1 MQFKGP
7 FETETS
13 HELFAREITIDLR
26 RDDTPSQEGFQEQ
39 IYVKVL
45 QDGDKT
51 IILLSSEHDL
61 FFHYTCVIDESN
73 FNELAQEQNL
83 TVNMLD
89 FGAFIVKLLNSA
101 LRDPRSFIILMFLSE
116 DGQANVTFTENFKN
130 YKFLEI
136 LTLPLAISTEDVIRC
151 DITSRY
157 LTIKQ
162 KNNDL
167 QTQLTQLQNM
177 IKLKLP
183 GLMGKK

>member
-1 MQFKGP
+1 
-7 FETETS
+7 
-13 HELFAREITIDLR
+13 
-26 RDDTPSQEGFQEQ
+26 
-39 IYVKVL
+39 
-45 QDGDKT
+45 
-51 IILLSSEHDL
+51 
-61 FFHYTCVIDESN
+61 
-73 FNELAQEQNL
+73 
-83 TVNMLD
+83 MLD